1 MAMKKSGTG
10 SGGGI
15 GSKNVVHKPVITGKP
30 ASGVR
35 PGWASQIGSAIGD
48 HITDHGGRNLSYRG
62 EEMKLPRGPAGG
74 NAALGNQLVNNVGKG
89 VPGTGRE
96 VFKAG
101 SQGTSSPTRSPN
113 FSGRDTLAEFGPDT
127 SNARNRR

>member
-74 NAALGNQLVNNVGKG
+74 NAALGNQLGQ
-89 VPGTGRE
+89 R
-96 VFKAG
+96 FRG
-101 SQGTSSPTRSPN
+101 SN
-113 FSGRDTLAEFGPDT
+113 HI
-127 SNARNRR
+127 RRPRQACRTKCG